1 MVNQLQP
8 IKTAKKPVRFDL
20 GPKALT
26 APSETKPKQ
35 SKRGRPANVGSSSV
49 HTKSSPDPWRRKRHS
64 DLPIPPP
71 PKVEQ
76 TPPTEIAKSLKGNLT
91 VEEKKYFSK
100 YISWALQVDPS
111 LTKSELVEKLAENVR
126 EPIM

>member
-20 GPKALT
+20 GPKAL

-71 PKVEQ
+71 PKVEP
-76 TPPTEIAKSLKGNLT
+76 TPPTDIAKSLKGNLT

-111 LTKSELVEKLAENVR
+111 LAKSELVEKLAENVR